1 MPSLPSLL
9 IINQRSAQ
17 IKFSATDL
25 CILRLRSFSARSSTL
40 LIHYLNGGLDG
51 CFSIS
56 LSYMALLQVFHT
68 LVVVVTLVGSLTEA
82 VVFRPNAIYVASG
95 QYGKPTWRGSL
106 VTPDLSHL
114 PANQIKDQVE
124 RLARDAW
131 DRAYE
136 SSTTFRI
143 PDGENFAM
151 AALWVPEKRKV
162 HFGTQPKGNYLT
174 TLKKSPPPG
183 LTSRDVDPNIHAELY
198 AYSNAMAD
206 GALPGP
212 GSYMGVVG
220 RMYDSKGTR
229 IALHGPC

>member
-1 MPSLPSLL
+1 
-9 IINQRSAQ
+9 
-17 IKFSATDL
+17 
-25 CILRLRSFSARSSTL
+25 
-40 LIHYLNGGLDG
+40 
-51 CFSIS
+51 
-56 LSYMALLQVFHT
+56 MALLQVFHT

-229 IALHGPC
+229 IALHVPILNQAHPTRIQVISHRLIRNQRTRTQVHRFQATRAQPTTVQPPTVLAVF